1 MQNLSATI
9 YCPNPDCQVANSEL
23 HSTCQKCGTRLPKV
37 YLWAVWDGLEAGKP
51 GDLLAGRYCF
61 KSNQIVLDT
70 QPGLVPEATENLP
83 PKAET
88 YLRLSPHQLHLPQV
102 YAILKQSHPRIPG
115 DVLLLDAA
123 HLIRET
129 ESGLQLLPMLQ
140 SSWESASELRQLN
153 WLWQMASL
161 WQPLNVEG
169 VAASLLSP
177 DVLRVDGSLV
187 RLVELRSDRTPPTL
201 SKLGQL
207 WRSWVPTAQPAI
219 REFLDELCQQII
231 AGSIYS
237 SEQLASLLDRGL
249 EIAGKPQIRQVTI
262 ATGSDRGPSRPSNE
276 DACYPPSGTAKVVDA
291 REMPL
296 VIVCDGIGGHAGGE
310 VASNLAIATLQQH
323 LEPLLTGQTILEPAH
338 VMAELEHAALATN
351 DVISQRND
359 NELRQERQRMGTT
372 LVMALATD
380 YELYLTHVG
389 DSRAYRITLSGCQQV
404 TVDDDLASREVRL
417 GYATYREALRH
428 PGSGALVQALGM
440 ASSTLL
446 HPSVQ
451 RFMVD
456 DDCLFLLCSD
466 GLSDNNRVEQSWQV
480 ELLPVLQG
488 KVDLAT
494 AVSRLVAIANTQNG
508 HDNVTV
514 GLVHCR
520 VTAASLPAPLSREL
534 ALPDPAN
541 TRQEAGFSSPTA
553 PTKLLRPR
561 RRVRVL
567 PALLGLLTLG
577 GVSGVAAYFL
587 LAGQREVAETP
598 TPSPL
603 VSASP
608 SPSVTPSASLAPANL
623 PQSLLQVT
631 PTSVSNQEAT
641 LTLPIASP
649 LADNKTRSVRI
660 PAGSILKVVRQTES
674 RDGVLYTLKLCWVTP
689 ESSARQGVGQTGD
702 EVTTDPAAI
711 AAVVSSIAPSNLS
724 PEQLAAAQQYCSP
737 LPTESSPSTQPN

>member
-1 MQNLSATI
+1 MQNLPATI

-23 HSTCQKCGTRLPKV
+23 NATCQKCGTQLPRV
-37 YLWAVWDGLEAGKP
+37 YLWAVGDGLESCKP
-51 GDLLAGRYCF
+51 GDLLANRYCL
-61 KSNQIVLDT
+61 KHSQIVLDT
-70 QPGLVPEATENLP
+70 QPGLVAEAVENLP

-88 YLRLSPHQLHLPQV
+88 YLRLSPYQLHLPQV
-102 YAILKQSHPRIPG
+102 YAVLKHAHQRLHG
-115 DVLLLDAA
+115 DLLLLDAA

-129 ESGLQLLPMLQ
+129 ETGLQLLPMLQ
-140 SSWESASELRQLN
+140 SSWASASELRQLN
-153 WLWQMASL
+153 WLWQIASL

-169 VAASLLSP
+169 VATSLLSP

-187 RLVELRSDRTPPTL
+187 RLLELRSDRTSPSL

-207 WRSWVPTAQPAI
+207 WCAWIPAAQPAI
-219 REFLDELCQQII
+219 REFLDELCQQMIS
-231 AGSIYS
+231 GNIYS
-237 SEQLASLLDRGL
+237 SELLANQLGRGL
-249 EIAGKPQIRQVTI
+249 EIAGRPQLRQVAI
-262 ATGSDRGPSRPSNE
+262 ATGSDRGPSRSSNE
-276 DACYPPSGTAKVVDA
+276 DACHPPSGTAKVFDK
-291 REMPL
+291 RELPL

-310 VASNLAIATLQQH
+310 VASTLAIATLQQH
-323 LEPLLTGQTILEPAH
+323 LEPLLTGQTILEPTH
-338 VMAELEHAALATN
+338 VMAELEHATLAAN

-389 DSRAYRITLSGCQQV
+389 DSRAYRITPSGCQQV

-451 RFMVD
+451 RFVLD

-466 GLSDNNRVEQSWQV
+466 GLSDNNRVEQNWQA

-494 AVSRLVAIANTQNG
+494 AASRLVAIANTQNG

-514 GLVHCR
+514 GLLHCH
-520 VTAASLPAPLSREL
+520 VTTARLPAPLSREL

-541 TRQEAGFSSPTA
+541 TQQEAGLASPTA

-561 RRVRVL
+561 RRVGL
-567 PALLGLLTLG
+567 MPALIGLLTLG
-577 GVSGVAAYFL
+577 CLSGVAAYFL
-587 LAGQREVAETP
+587 LAAQRDVADAP
-598 TPSPL
+598 MPSPL
-603 VSASP
+603 ASASP
-608 SPSVTPSASLAPANL
+608 SPSVTPVIPTSPEL
-623 PQSLLQVT
+623 PQSLLQVI
-631 PTSVSNQEAT
+631 PTSVTSREAT

-660 PAGSILKVVRQTES
+660 PAGSILKVMRQTES

-689 ESSARQGVGQTGD
+689 ESSSRQGVGQAGD
-702 EVTTDPAAI
+702 EVTTDPEAI
-711 AAVVSSIAPSNLS
+711 AAVASSITPSNLS
-724 PEQLAAAQQYCSP
+724 PEQLAASQQHCSP
-737 LPTESSPSTQPN
+737 LPTESSTSIEPN

>member
-23 HSTCQKCGTRLPKV
+23 HATCQKCGTRLPKV
-37 YLWAVWDGLEAGKP
+37 YLWAVGDGVEAGKP
-51 GDLLAGRYCF
+51 GDLLAGRYYL
-61 KSNQIVLDT
+61 KPNQILLDT
-70 QPGLVPEATENLP
+70 QPGLVPEAIENLP

-88 YLRLSPHQLHLPQV
+88 YLRLSPYQLHLPQV
-102 YAILKQSHPRIPG
+102 YAILKQPHPRIHG
-115 DVLLLDAA
+115 DVLLLEAA

-129 ESGLQLLPMLQ
+129 EAGLQLLPMLQ

-153 WLWQMASL
+153 WLWQLASL

-187 RLVELRSDRTPPTL
+187 RLLELRADRTPPTL

-237 SEQLASLLDRGL
+237 SEQLASRLDRGL
-249 EIAGKPQIRQVTI
+249 AIAGKPQIRQVTI

-276 DACYPPSGTAKVVDA
+276 DACYPPSGTAKVFDA
-291 REMPL
+291 RDMPL

-338 VMAELEHAALATN
+338 VMAELEQAALATN

-466 GLSDNNRVEQSWQV
+466 GLSDNNRVEQNWQA

-494 AVSRLVAIANTQNG
+494 AASRLVAIANNQNG

-520 VTAASLPAPLSREL
+520 VSAASLPAPLSREL

-541 TRQEAGFSSPTA
+541 TRQEAGFASPTA

-567 PALLGLLTLG
+567 PALLGLLMLG
-577 GVSGVAAYFL
+577 GASGVAAYFL
-587 LAGQREVAETP
+587 LAGQRELAETP

-603 VSASP
+603 ASASP
-608 SPSVTPSASLAPANL
+608 SPTVTPSVPPAPANL

-631 PTSVSNQEAT
+631 PTSVTSQEAT

-660 PAGSILKVVRQTES
+660 PAGSILKVMRQTES

-689 ESSARQGVGQTGD
+689 ESSARQGVGQMGD
-702 EVTTDPAAI
+702 EVTTDPTAI
-711 AAVVSSIAPSNLS
+711 AAVVSAIAPSNLS

-737 LPTESSPSTQPN
+737 LPTEASPSTPPN